1 MSLLSAVGFE
11 PGTFSIH
18 VSESEYMLALY
29 LVRHHYLVWHLHG
42 VMDRASVLKYRG
54 REFDSCQ
61 GQVSTILGTGPKS
74 HIPSV
79 AFKMA
84 AIYPFR

>member
-1 MSLLSAVGFE
+1 MSLLSAVGVE

-29 LVRHHYLVWHLHG
+29 LVRHHYLVCHLHG
-42 VMDRASVLKYRG
+42 VMDRAAALEYRG

-61 GQVSTILGTGPKS
+61 GQIFTILGTGPKS
-74 HIPSV
+74 HIPLA

>member
-1 MSLLSAVGFE
+1 MSLLLAVGFE
-11 PGTFSIH
+11 PGTFGIH

-42 VMDRASVLKYRG
+42 VTDRASVLKYRG
-54 REFDSCQ
+54 CEFDSRQ
-61 GQVSTILGTGPKS
+61 GQISTILGTGPKS
-74 HIPSV
+74 HILSV
-79 AFKMA
+79 ALKMA